1 MRNLLNKPWFVAVL
15 ALAALAFVVQSLRP
29 QRIAVGPSGVAAANP
44 ADAAVPE
51 VSQAVGNPVI
61 SPTRDELTALTG
73 AVAQRDPFA
82 PSAKS
87 AAVLAAIEK
96 ARPDQLDTVHLSAI
110 WTQDGATY
118 VLLNGS
124 IHLPGDEIGRLKV
137 ETASTDGVWLT
148 HWKGRDHLELG
159 DDFTLRTPASN
170 PVVVTSTL

>member
-29 QRIAVGPSGVAAANP
+29 QRNAGRTDGVAAANP
-44 ADAAVPE
+44 AEVALPELSPAVDNPATAQAGDE
-51 VSQAVGNPVI
+51 VTV
-61 SPTRDELTALTG
+61 LTSG
-73 AVAQRDPFA
+73 VAQRDPFA

-96 ARPDQLDTVHLSAI
+96 ARPDLLDTVHLSAI
-110 WTQDGATY
+110 WTQNGATY
-118 VLLNGS
+118 ILLNGS
-124 IHLPGDEIGRLKV
+124 IHLPGDAIGRLKI

-170 PVVVTSTL
+170 PVVVTSSL